1 MADKYAL
8 HCIEPSTAAADQRD
22 PVFRYRGDDAKRRFE
37 GFMSAMIHPP
47 RTTAADDASQG
58 VKEATLSFEEF
69 VEREGPRLFRAPYLV
84 TGSRHEAEEVMQDA
98 FVALWERWERI
109 AGIEDPTG
117 YLYRTAMNIWRKRV
131 RRAALMVRK
140 AIHVA
145 PNEDPFE
152 AVDRRDQVF
161 RALARLHPNQRA
173 AIVVTSLLGYSS
185 DDAGAMLGMTPAVVR
200 MHASRGRA
208 ALHDEIGEL

>member
-1 MADKYAL
+1 MSVMI
-8 HCIEPSTAAADQRD
+8 HPSGTAAAH
-22 PVFRYRGDDAKRRFE
+22 DAPQVGRE
-37 GFMSAMIHPP
+37 
-47 RTTAADDASQG
+47 
-58 VKEATLSFEEF
+58 TLSFEGF
-69 VEREGPRLFRAPYLV
+69 VEREGPRLFRALYLV

-109 AGIEDPTG
+109 AGIDDPTG

-131 RRAALMVRK
+131 RRAALIVRK
-140 AIHVA
+140 AIHVV

-185 DDAGAMLGMTPAVVR
+185 DDAGAMLGMSAAVVR

-208 ALHDEIGEL
+208 ALHDEIGELG